1 MPGSSTN
8 WLPAPAATSA
18 TTRTS
23 LTTRKRPY
31 VVVHSWDGAPTCFQV
46 SHTPDTTTAPAA
58 TSATTL

>member
-1 MPGSSTN
+1 M
-8 WLPAPAATSA
+8 
-18 TTRTS
+18 
-23 LTTRKRPY
+23 TTRKRPY